1 MMVVGWV
8 GWGKD
13 PHLTHLT
20 PDEQYSHV
28 SAWCL
33 MSVPLLLGCD
43 LTKLDDFTLSLLTND
58 EVLAVNQDPL
68 GRQATVISRQDSSGI
83 LAKDLEDGS
92 KAAGLFNLTDSITRR
107 MVLRWTDLGIKGKYI
122 IRDLWRQKDLGVF
135 EDEFATDVKPHGV
148 VMISLRRSE

>member
-13 PHLTHLT
+13 PHPTHLT
-20 PDEQYSHV
+20 ADEQYSHV

-58 EVLAVNQDPL
+58 EVISVNQDPL
-68 GRQATVISRQDSSGI
+68 GRQATVVSRKVS
-83 LAKDLEDGS
+83 
-92 KAAGLFNLTDSITRR
+92 
-107 MVLRWTDLGIKGKYI
+107 
-122 IRDLWRQKDLGVF
+122 
-135 EDEFATDVKPHGV
+135 
-148 VMISLRRSE
+148 